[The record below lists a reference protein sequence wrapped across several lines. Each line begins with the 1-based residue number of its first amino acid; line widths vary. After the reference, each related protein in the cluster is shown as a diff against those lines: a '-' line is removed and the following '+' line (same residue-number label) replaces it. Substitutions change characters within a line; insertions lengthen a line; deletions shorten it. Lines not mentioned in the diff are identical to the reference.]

1 MILPRS
7 NNTIPKWI
15 YTRAIQYY
23 FLVLAVASLM
33 FFSNHLDLG
42 WIAIGTFEILIFFA
56 YAPKLIQDWR
66 EERMRSARAFERNIF
81 RYGLSFRLF
90 AVMAIYWGFMFFYGD
105 AFGFENADAFYYD
118 EVGHDLAN
126 SLRSG
131 GFVEKWNTYYQT
143 TDLSDMGYFT
153 YLSFIYYIFE
163 GNLGTLV
170 PRFINC
176 LVSAYTAVLIYRLA
190 KRNFGEQVGRMAAI
204 FVMLWP
210 NFWFYCG
217 TQLKEP
223 WMVFLFVLYA
233 EQSDQMLRS
242 RQFTAWKIV
251 PLILLVGAMLTLR
264 TPLALVMILA
274 LLFAMVMSSS
284 RVVGWGKRVI
294 VGILSVV
301 LLAVTMGNRMEEQAR
316 ELMNQAR
323 SGQQEQNMEW
333 RTRRDNGNAFA
344 KYASRSVFAPL
355 IFTIPF
361 PTMVETPMQ
370 YDLKIVNGGNF
381 CKNILSGFTIF
392 ALIMLLL
399 SGDWREH
406 LMPLAA
412 MLGYLVVLAVST
424 FAQSERFHQPAV
436 PFEMMFAAYGIVYLA
451 HHRKRK
457 QYLQWATLW
466 YMGIAVV
473 CVAWQWFKLAGRG
486 MA

>member
-1 MILPRS
+1 MIIQS
-7 NNTIPKWI
+7 NTIPKWI
-15 YTRAIQYY
+15 FTRAIQYY
-23 FLVLAVASLM
+23 FLVLAVASLL
-33 FFSNHLDLG
+33 FYSHHLDFG
-42 WIAIGTFEILIFFA
+42 WIIIGTIEILFFFG
-56 YAPKLIQDWR
+56 YGSTLIKDWR
-66 EERMRSARAFERNIF
+66 EERMRSVRAFERNIF
-81 RYGLSFRLF
+81 RYGLLFRLL
-90 AVMAIYWGFMFFYGD
+90 AVMAIYIGFMIFYD
-105 AFGFENADAFYYD
+105 NAFGFEDADATFYE
-118 EVGHDLAN
+118 EVGNDLAS

-131 GFVEKWNTYYQT
+131 GFVEKWNAYYQT
-143 TDLSDMGYFT
+143 IDLSDMGYFT
-153 YLSFIYYIFE
+153 FLSFIYYIFE
-163 GNLGTLV
+163 GSYAVLI

-176 LVSAYTAVLIYRLA
+176 FVSAYTVVLIYRLA
-190 KRNFGEQVGRMAAI
+190 KRNFGEQVGRIAAI

-242 RQFTAWKIV
+242 RQFTAWKVV
-251 PLILLVGAMLTLR
+251 PLFLLVGLMLTLR

-294 VGILSVV
+294 VGILSVA
-301 LLAVTMGNRMEEQAR
+301 LLVVTMGNRMEEQAR

-323 SGQQEQNMEW
+323 SGQQEENMEW
-333 RTRRDNGNAFA
+333 RTRRDNGNSFA

-361 PTMVETPMQ
+361 PTMVETPQQ

-381 CKNILSGFTIF
+381 CKNIISGFTIF
-392 ALIMLLL
+392 ALIGLLL
-399 SGDWREH
+399 SGDWRNH
-406 LMPLAA
+406 LIPLAA
-412 MLGYLVVLAVST
+412 MLGYLVVLALST

-436 PFEMMFAAYGIVYLA
+436 PFEMMFAAYGIVYLV
-451 HHRKRK
+451 HHPRRK
-457 QYLQWATLW
+457 QYLQWASMW
-466 YMGIAVV
+466 YIGIVAV

>member
-1 MILPRS
+1 MLS
-7 NNTIPKWI
+7 QTNKIPQWI
-15 YTRAIQYY
+15 YTRAIQFY
-23 FLVLAVASLM
+23 FLVLAVASFM

-42 WIAIGTFEILIFFA
+42 WIAIGSFEILIFFA
-56 YAPKLIQDWR
+56 LGSKLIQDWR
-66 EERMRSARAFERNIF
+66 EDRMRSARAFERKLF
-81 RYGLSFRLF
+81 RYGLFFRLF
-90 AVMAIYWGFMFFYGD
+90 AVMAIYWGFMLFYND
-105 AFGFENADAFYYD
+105 AFGFENADATYYD
-118 EVGHDLAN
+118 EVGRDLAN
-126 SLRSG
+126 ALRYG
-131 GFVEKWNTYYQT
+131 GFIEKWNFFFQS

-153 YLSFIYYIFE
+153 YLSLIYFIFE
-163 GNLGTLV
+163 GDYAVLV

-176 LVSAYTAVLIYRLA
+176 FVSAYTAVLIYRLA
-190 KRNFGEQVGRMAAI
+190 KRNFGEQVGRVAAI

-223 WMVFLFVLYA
+223 WMTFLFVLYA

-242 RQFTAWKIV
+242 RQFTAWKIA

-284 RVVGWGKRVI
+284 RVVGWGKRII
-294 VGILSVV
+294 VGILSIA
-301 LLAVTMGNRMEEQAR
+301 LLMVTMGNRMEEQAR

-333 RTRRDNGNAFA
+333 RSRRDNGNAFA

-381 CKNILSGFTIF
+381 CKNIMSGFTIF
-392 ALIMLLL
+392 ALITLLL

-406 LMPLAA
+406 LIPLAV

-436 PFEMMFAAYGIVYLA
+436 PFEMMFAAYGIVYLVQ
-451 HHRKRK
+451 HRKRK

-466 YMGIAVV
+466 YMGIAVI
-473 CVAWQWFKLAGRG
+473 CIAWQWFKLAGRG